1 MKKYLKLL
9 ILIAWM
15 SLIFFFSAQPQLES
29 EETSNL
35 VAELIYRIYALI
47 MAGSAHLGQSEF
59 MALYIQPI
67 RKLAHFSEFMI
78 LGILVYINV
87 LEYRKD
93 KLFTAS
99 LVISI
104 LYAMSDEFHQLFVEN
119 RYCSIKDILIDSAG
133 AILGITICHLINKR
147 WKKSH

>member
-35 VAELIYRIYALI
+35 VAELIYRIYAFI

-78 LGILVYINV
+78 LGIL
-87 LEYRKD
+87 YRD
-93 KLFTAS
+93 
-99 LVISI
+99 
-104 LYAMSDEFHQLFVEN
+104 
-119 RYCSIKDILIDSAG
+119 R
-133 AILGITICHLINKR
+133 
-147 WKKSH
+147 

>member
-35 VAELIYRIYALI
+35 VAELIYRIYAFI

-119 RYCSIKDILIDSAG
+119 RYCSIKDMLIDSAG
-133 AILGITICHLINKR
+133 AVLGITICHLINKR